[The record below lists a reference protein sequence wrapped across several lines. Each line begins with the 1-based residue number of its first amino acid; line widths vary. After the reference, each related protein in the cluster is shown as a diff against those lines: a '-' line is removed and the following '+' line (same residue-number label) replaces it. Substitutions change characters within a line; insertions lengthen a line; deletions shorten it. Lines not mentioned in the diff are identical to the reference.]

1 MREEPHNQTDVMA
14 SDQARMRELDLE
26 LLRRGIYVLPGVRRF
41 VCAVNTDE
49 DFDQTVGALDE
60 ACEVIKH

>member
-1 MREEPHNQTDVMA
+1 
-14 SDQARMRELDLE
+14 MRELDLE

-49 DFDQTVGALDE
+49 DFDETVRALDA
-60 ACEVIKH
+60 ACHAIN